1 MGVGDGGGRWEWA
14 MEVARGSGQRRN
26 GEQQER
32 RRPSQSLTRTR
43 VLHRENSLPS
53 CSSRCSYPPSLLHSF
68 SAAAARLLSLMAPVP
83 PSSTTE
89 VRAGHVFDVA
99 ALERFMAAHVA
110 PFAAD
115 RSNRLVVVR
124 QFEGGQSNP
133 TFYLCDALDNE
144 YVLRKQPP
152 GKLLPSAH
160 AVDREYRIMAALAG
174 SGVPVPEVL
183 ALCTEAAVLGGL
195 FYIMRFLRG
204 LVYRDVLLPGL
215 SPDRRARIYDSMN
228 RALAAIHCTMAN
240 DHTPACAHSS

>member
-1 MGVGDGGGRWEWA
+1 MGVGDGGCE
-14 MEVARGSGQRRN
+14 GQRAAKEWRAA
-26 GEQQER
+26 GAKAKAT
-32 RRPSQSLTRTR
+32 QSLTRTR
-43 VLHRENSLPS
+43 VLHRENSLS
-53 CSSRCSYPPSLLHSF
+53 FSSRCSYLPSLLRSF
-68 SAAAARLLSLMAPVP
+68 TRSLPLPLGSLMAPVP

-240 DHTPACAHSS
+240 DHTLACARSS

>member
-1 MGVGDGGGRWEWA
+1 
-14 MEVARGSGQRRN
+14 
-26 GEQQER
+26 
-32 RRPSQSLTRTR
+32 
-43 VLHRENSLPS
+43 
-53 CSSRCSYPPSLLHSF
+53 
-68 SAAAARLLSLMAPVP
+68 MAPVP

-240 DHTPACAHSS
+240 DHTLACARSS